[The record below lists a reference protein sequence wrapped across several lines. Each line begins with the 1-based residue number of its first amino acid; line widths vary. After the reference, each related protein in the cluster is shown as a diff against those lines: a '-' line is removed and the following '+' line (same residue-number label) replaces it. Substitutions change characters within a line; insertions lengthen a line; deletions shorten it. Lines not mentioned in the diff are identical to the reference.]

1 MELKQKFLTH
11 ISFLLFAEPFLLDGH
26 ILDEV
31 QPPRAIPVAI
41 QELKHEFKTVNTQYY
56 LNEFSTVYEQ
66 VGLAHNE
73 LTPPQSPPNHQP
85 LLANLEPLLVQLPF
99 TPHETKLQFNV
110 PEKQLLPQDACNSI
124 PISMDLVQFNVF
136 TDSSVVPTYDS
147 EMDQSFNADLAV
159 DELEELVRTTAE
171 DMQWS
176 SSSNH
181 STSSNHSSSPG
192 SPGGSSSSNF
202 GDCSSDDPEWIPE
215 TIDDNNPS
223 EAVGKMPRKRRAY
236 IKGAPEE
243 KKVRKKEQNKNAATR
258 YRMKKK
264 AEVEVVLSE
273 ERELAKHHDSL
284 ETQIVD
290 LQREIKYL
298 KGLMRDL
305 FKAKGLIN

>member
-1 MELKQKFLTH
+1 ML
-11 ISFLLFAEPFLLDGH
+11 SEPFLLDGH

-31 QPPRAIPVAI
+31 EPPRAVPVSI
-41 QELKHEFKTVNTQYY
+41 HDLKQEFKPTDTQYY
-56 LNEFSTVYEQ
+56 LNEFNTVYEE
-66 VGLAHNE
+66 VGLTHNA
-73 LTPPQSPPNHQP
+73 LTPPQSPPNQQP
-85 LLANLEPLLVQLPF
+85 LLANLEPILVQMPF
-99 TPHETKLQFNV
+99 TPQQTKFNFNV
-110 PEKQLLPQDACNSI
+110 PEKQILPQETCV
-124 PISMDLVQFNVF
+124 PITMEIVQFNTFSETVI
-136 TDSSVVPTYDS
+136 PTYQAS
-147 EMDQSFNADLAV
+147 IDQTFNPELAV

-176 SSSNH
+176 SSSTH
-181 STSSNHSSSPG
+181 SSGSSPG

-215 TIDDNNPS
+215 TIDDNQS
-223 EAVGKMPRKRRAY
+223 EGIGKSPKKRRAY
-236 IKGAPEE
+236 TKGAPED

-264 AEVEVVLSE
+264 AEIEVVLTE
-273 ERELAKHHDSL
+273 ERLLAKHHDEL
-284 ETQIVD
+284 ETKMVD

>member
-1 MELKQKFLTH
+1 MIIILLCNSPRFFLVSET
-11 ISFLLFAEPFLLDGH
+11 FLLDGS
-26 ILDEV
+26 IVNAVE
-31 QPPRAIPVAI
+31 PPRAIPVAI
-41 QELKHEFKTVNTQYY
+41 HDLKKEYKPADTQYY
-56 LNEFSTVYEQ
+56 LNEFNTVYEE
-66 VGLAHNE
+66 VGLTHNA
-73 LTPPQSPPNHQP
+73 LTPPQSPPNNQP

-99 TPHETKLQFNV
+99 TPPETKLPFNV
-110 PEKQLLPQDACNSI
+110 PEKQLLPQEPCGSL
-124 PISMDLVQFNVF
+124 PIAMEMVGFNDYSEPVQGFQSEIDQTFN
-136 TDSSVVPTYDS
+136 
-147 EMDQSFNADLAV
+147 QGLAV

-181 STSSNHSSSPG
+181 SSSSSNPG

-215 TIDDNNPS
+215 TIEDNRTDNI
-223 EAVGKMPRKRRAY
+223 GKAPKKRRAY
-236 IKGAPEE
+236 TKGAPED

-264 AEVEVVLSE
+264 AEIEVVLAE
-273 ERELAKHHDSL
+273 ERELTKHHDNL
-284 ETQIVD
+284 ETKIVD

-305 FKAKGLIN
+305 FKAKGLIS